1 MNIDNQ
7 KQENTICLY
16 LLNNIFK
23 SVDEFRNLKGCILLS
38 NNGNSNNQNK
48 KINVKIQNI
57 VYQIKLHNPFDLTMI
72 LNKFEDIDKIR
83 SDFPGL
89 KVKIDNPRCT
99 ILFFVNGVIH
109 VTGLKKTKDI
119 SNVERLIKRKL
130 ELIGIEYPAD
140 INPIIINSLA
150 VGLYPNRLNLNK
162 ISLNWENIIY
172 EPEVFPGLVYRIY
185 TPLKVTLILF
195 SSGKFLIL
203 GLRDFTQIPYVVKE
217 HLKLAEF
224 IE

>member
-1 MNIDNQ
+1 MSSSGNAD
-7 KQENTICLY
+7 KQIN
-16 LLNNIFK
+16 
-23 SVDEFRNLKGCILLS
+23 
-38 NNGNSNNQNK
+38 

-57 VYQIKLHNPFDLTMI
+57 VYQIKLGTPFDLDLF
-72 LNKFEDIDKIR
+72 LNNFEDVDKIK

-109 VTGLKKTKDI
+109 VTGLKNSKHI
-119 SNVERLIKRKL
+119 LEVERIIKKRL
-130 ELIGIEYPAD
+130 ESIGIEYPATT
-140 INPIIINSLA
+140 NPTIINSLA

-162 ISLNWENIIY
+162 ISMVWDNIIY

-185 TPLKVTLILF
+185 VPLKITFVLF

-203 GLRDFTQIPYVVKE
+203 GLRDFSQIPNVVKDY
-217 HLKLAEF
+217 LKLADF